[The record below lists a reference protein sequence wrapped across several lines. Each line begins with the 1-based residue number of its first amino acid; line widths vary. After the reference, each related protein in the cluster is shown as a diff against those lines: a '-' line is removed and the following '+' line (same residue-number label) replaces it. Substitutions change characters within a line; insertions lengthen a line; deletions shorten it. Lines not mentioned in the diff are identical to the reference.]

1 MSLLHNVREN
11 SLSKRPS
18 ALVRVCLGKKTNV
31 RSQKFPCETVSLTG
45 KLTKHNTTLV
55 YLKIDPL
62 EEIFVAY
69 TVNLHAFMDQQS
81 FGLLN
86 HWTPST

>member
-1 MSLLHNVREN
+1 MSLSHNVREN
-11 SLSKRPS
+11 RSPKKPS
-18 ALVRVCLGKKTNV
+18 ALGRVVSKENQ
-31 RSQKFPCETVSLTG
+31 RQKFPCETVSLTR

-69 TVNLHAFMDQQS
+69 TVNLHAFMDEQS
-81 FGLLN
+81 FSLLN

>member
-1 MSLLHNVREN
+1 M
-11 SLSKRPS
+11 
-18 ALVRVCLGKKTNV
+18 
-31 RSQKFPCETVSLTG
+31 
-45 KLTKHNTTLV
+45 V

-62 EEIFVAY
+62 EEIFVAD
-69 TVNLHAFMDQQS
+69 TINLHAFMDQQS